1 MTARCGIGADRG
13 ASGWRSGG
21 PFGLVNHEPRV
32 GLTDAKRR
40 AALELYAGLDVSVA
54 ETSVCVVD
62 ADGKV
67 IRETK
72 VPTEPEAIIA
82 ALASTGNAAGAG
94 WKRVGL
100 EAGPLSQ
107 WLFSAL
113 VEAGY
118 PAICVETRHMKAALS
133 AQLNKSDR
141 NDARGIA
148 QMMRVGLYRPVH
160 VKTLASQERRLL
172 LTNRRLLQ
180 DKMLDIERELRGTLR
195 NFGLKVGVVGRA
207 RFEARV
213 EELVAPHPRLAV
225 LVRPLLAARR

>member
-32 GLTDAKRR
+32 GLTDTKRR

-62 ADGKV
+62 ADGEV

-82 ALASTGNAAGAG
+82 ALAAAGVS
-94 WKRVGL
+94 WKRIGL

-107 WLFSAL
+107 PAPPPSPRPGARCATRSA
-113 VEAGY
+113 GQGSP
-118 PAICVETRHMKAALS
+118 PAR
-133 AQLNKSDR
+133 
-141 NDARGIA
+141 
-148 QMMRVGLYRPVH
+148 
-160 VKTLASQERRLL
+160 
-172 LTNRRLLQ
+172 
-180 DKMLDIERELRGTLR
+180 
-195 NFGLKVGVVGRA
+195 
-207 RFEARV
+207 
-213 EELVAPHPRLAV
+213 
-225 LVRPLLAARR
+225 